1 MMGLTTRQQR
11 FAKAYAVT
19 GNGAKSARIAGY
31 SDHAGHDSVQ
41 AVRLIRNDRVIAAV
55 EKEQEKV
62 LTGANLTEE
71 DVKNLLVRYAT
82 SAESEGAGVR
92 ATELCGKIFGMFRDV
107 QETKQVADMNERDSI
122 LASVSFADPVTLIGM
137 ATGLHCLD
145 FQMVRILEDAG
156 HGAHAAAMAQSL
168 ADPVEIEPESDVA

>member
-11 FAKAYAVT
+11 FSKAYAQT

-31 SDHAGHDSVQ
+31 SDHSGHDRKHAS
-41 AVRLIRNDRVIAAV
+41 RLMANEDIGRAIEV
-55 EKEQEKV
+55 EQEKV
-62 LTGANLTEE
+62 LTGANLTEA
-71 DVKNLLVRYAT
+71 DVKDLLVKYAT

-122 LASVSFADPVTLIGM
+122 LASVSFADPPTLIGM
-137 ATGLHCLD
+137 ATGLHCCD
-145 FQMVRILEDAG
+145 FQMVRLLEAAG